1 LRIERGR
8 ATQDE
13 PDLVLT
19 GVRVQVR
26 FSTVGDDLNARIE
39 MIGTHQTG
47 RSFAVL
53 EQLRRDGEG
62 LEVGAFDVTRL
73 ATVKRKQK
81 SGLHEVYVVNPD
93 GRRSNTLQFVVE

>member
-1 LRIERGR
+1 
-8 ATQDE
+8 
-13 PDLVLT
+13 V
-19 GVRVQVR
+19 VYV
-26 FSTVGDDLNARIE
+26 
-39 MIGTHQTG
+39 
-47 RSFAVL
+47 
-53 EQLRRDGEG
+53 DGEG